1 MPTTSKAFD
10 AAAEISRNDKSGKTS
25 TEDML
30 RGYGLYKVVMTGV
43 GVCPLHTT
51 RTATSHDAPPC
62 LAGPDKNDCP
72 SVMNVMAVEKRQKW
86 FAYEAAWAECGGDTE
101 KAQQL
106 YVTHTEQCQG
116 LEPGSLSK

>member
-10 AAAEISRNDKSGKTS
+10 AAAELSRNDKSGKTS

-43 GVCPLHTT
+43 GACPLHTT

>member
-1 MPTTSKAFD
+1 MSTTSKAFD
-10 AAAEISRNDKSGKTS
+10 AAAELSRNDKSGKTS

-43 GVCPLHTT
+43 GVCPLHTA